1 VIGIGASQVRQ
12 AEEVLV
18 KTDLVVTIT
27 CPDRPGIVERIAEA
41 VARFSAN
48 WEESRMARLG
58 GDFAGIVKIS
68 ASPEKAEA
76 LAEALRAL
84 ADEEMT
90 IVVKFTPPTPSDLL
104 KGYLL
109 GQLRVVGADHDG
121 ILYAVCR
128 DLAGLGV
135 NIEALQTDLVPAP
148 VTGTPL
154 FQMEAQIKVPRRLS
168 HAELN
173 ANLSRIGEE
182 LGVDVE
188 IGL

>member
-1 VIGIGASQVRQ
+1 M
-12 AEEVLV
+12 

-27 CPDRPGIVERIAEA
+27 CPDRPGIVERISEA

-68 ASPEKAEA
+68 VSPEKADA
-76 LAEALRAL
+76 LAESLRAL
-84 ADEEMT
+84 AGEET
-90 IVVKFTPPTPSDLL
+90 TVVVKFTPPTGPDLL

-128 DLAGLGV
+128 HLAGQGV

-148 VTGTPL
+148 VSGTPL
-154 FQMEAQIKVPRRLS
+154 FQMEAQIKVPRGLS
-168 HAELN
+168 VAELN
-173 ANLSRIGEE
+173 TNLSRIGED
-182 LGVDVE
+182 LGVDIE
-188 IGL
+188 ISL